1 MRLDLK
7 LLSTRFSQKKE
18 EPPISQ
24 EGVNAY
30 LLEEILT
37 PALYRTD
44 IHLQD
49 IDFTAFDEGDVDE
62 LENYYGKLYSAAQ
75 GLEQFVQTVAR
86 TQPAASSIRSFC

>member
-7 LLSTRFSQKKE
+7 LLSKRFSQKKE

-30 LLEEILT
+30 LLEEVLAPVLHHNNI
-37 PALYRTD
+37 Y
-44 IHLQD
+44 LQD
-49 IDFTAFDEGDVDE
+49 IDFTAFDEDDVDE
-62 LENYYGKLYSAAQ
+62 LENYYGRLHDTAQ
-75 GLEQFVQTVAR
+75 RMDQFVQTVAR